1 MELPRSP
8 GAASAPLWTIAEE
21 DELPESA
28 ALVKDRL
35 VYGSAGSDL
44 LEAVLDDRRQGDRA
58 EKSGISAPD
67 RWSPGRRLKK
77 SRTAP
82 AMTSDYSKRCGDD
95 DKPRLESAARIARQA
110 AVGFCIYIAIG
121 VLIYVWRR
129 DEFSGT
135 RTHTLVD
142 ALYFSIVTMCTIG
155 YGDIA
160 PVSSTTKLYC
170 CVFVVIG
177 MGFIDVLLSGMV
189 AYILER
195 QEELLMGAVEGGRH
209 QTARCV
215 LVNTR
220 GRMRKRM
227 KVVLALAVVIGC
239 VTLGT
244 LAVHKLEK
252 LSWMDSF
259 YLSCISVTTVGYGD
273 HAFESLAGRLF
284 ASMWLLISSLA
295 VARAFLFL
303 AEARIA
309 RRNRLIAKWVLTRE
323 MTVGDL
329 VAADIDNNG
338 FVSKSEFVVYKL
350 KELGKISQ
358 DDIMEVCRQ
367 FNIMDRDNSGRITL
381 SCLSDAV

>member
-8 GAASAPLWTIAEE
+8 GTASAPLWTIAEE

-44 LEAVLDDRRQGDRA
+44 PEAVLDDRRQGDRA

-82 AMTSDYSKRCGDD
+82 AMTSDYGKRCGDD

-110 AVGFCIYIAIG
+110 AIGFCIYIAIG
-121 VLIYVWRR
+121 VLIYVWR
-129 DEFSGT
+129 FSGT

-142 ALYFSIVTMCTIG
+142 AVYFGIVTMCTIG

-195 QEELLMGAVEGGRH
+195 QEELLMSAVEGGRH
-209 QTARCV
+209 QTARRV
-215 LVNTR
+215 SRL

-227 KVVLALAVVIGC
+227 KVVLALGVVIGC

-244 LAVHKLEK
+244 LAVHKLEE
-252 LSWMDSF
+252 LSWVDSF

>member
-8 GAASAPLWTIAEE
+8 GTASAPLWTIAEE

-44 LEAVLDDRRQGDRA
+44 PEAVLDDRRIG
-58 EKSGISAPD
+58 G
-67 RWSPGRRLKK
+67 
-77 SRTAP
+77 TH
-82 AMTSDYSKRCGDD
+82 
-95 DKPRLESAARIARQA
+95 RQA
-110 AVGFCIYIAIG
+110 SGNRILHLHCD
-121 VLIYVWRR
+121 RR
-129 DEFSGT
+129 ADLRVEEFSGT

-142 ALYFSIVTMCTIG
+142 AVYFGIVTMCTIG

-195 QEELLMGAVEGGRH
+195 QEELLMTLWRVAAIKLRGASL
-209 QTARCV
+209 V

-227 KVVLALAVVIGC
+227 KVVLALGVVIGC

-244 LAVHKLEK
+244 LAVHKLEE
-252 LSWMDSF
+252 LSWVDSF